1 MPRHARRSPI
11 SIAAQRRSRAAV
23 VLAAGLLSAGLLAA
37 SSAPLAA
44 QERVE
49 TAAGPMWLESVAQGL
64 VHPWG
69 IAALPQGGF
78 LVTERPGRL
87 RHVRADGAVSP
98 PLVGVPAVA
107 DTGQGGLLDV
117 TLAPDFATSREV
129 YLTFA
134 ENRDGGAATS
144 LARGRLNA
152 GLTALEDVEILF
164 RAQPALRG
172 GRHFGSRVVVAPD
185 GESLFVT
192 LGDRGADASAQDLM
206 QHHGKVVRLTRDGAP
221 FPGNPFLD
229 RDDALPEIWSYGH
242 RNPQGAALEPG
253 TGRLF
258 TAEMGPRGGDEI
270 NAPQPGVNFGWPL
283 VSDGSQYSGIPI
295 PNHTTD
301 TGLEPPL
308 WGWVPSF
315 SPSGIA
321 FYDGELIPAWR
332 GDLVVG
338 ALSGQA
344 LARLDVESGRVV
356 SEEIIPLGR
365 RIRAV
370 TEGADGALY
379 LLVDDDRGA
388 LLRLAPAGAG

>member
-1 MPRHARRSPI
+1 MPVP
-11 SIAAQRRSRAAV
+11 AAV
-23 VLAAGLLSAGLLAA
+23 STRTAAAALTLCALLAA
-37 SSAPLAA
+37 PAAA

-49 TAAGPMWLESVAQGL
+49 TSAGPMRLDTVAQGL

-69 IAALPQGGF
+69 IAALPGGGF

-98 PLVGVPAVA
+98 PLAGVPAVA
-107 DTGQGGLLDV
+107 DVGQGGLLDV
-117 TLAPDFATSREV
+117 TLAPDFAASREV

-134 ENRDGGAATS
+134 EARGGGAATS
-144 LARGRLNA
+144 LARGRLDES
-152 GLTALEDVEILF
+152 LTALEDVAILF
-164 RAQPALRG
+164 RAEPALSG

-185 GESLFVT
+185 GASLFVT
-192 LGDRGADASAQDLM
+192 LGDRGADESAQDLR

-221 FPGNPFLD
+221 FAQNPFLG
-229 RDDALPEIWSYGH
+229 RADARPEIWSFGH

-270 NAPQPGVNFGWPL
+270 NAPEPGANFGWPL

-295 PNHTTD
+295 PDHMTD

-315 SPSGIA
+315 SPSGMD
-321 FYDGELIPAWR
+321 FYDGDLIPAWR

-344 LARLDVESGRVV
+344 LARLDVEGGRIV

-370 TEGADGALY
+370 TTGPDGALW

-388 LLRLAPAGAG
+388 LLRLAPAEAGR

>member
-1 MPRHARRSPI
+1 MPIPARRST
-11 SIAAQRRSRAAV
+11 RAAAA
-23 VLAAGLLSAGLLAA
+23 VLSLCALVAAPAV
-37 SSAPLAA
+37 A
-44 QERVE
+44 QDRLE
-49 TAAGPMWLESVAQGL
+49 TSAGPMRLETLAQGL

-69 IAALPQGGF
+69 IAALPEGGF

-87 RHVRADGAVSP
+87 RHVRADGGVSP
-98 PLVGVPAVA
+98 PLAGVPAVA
-107 DTGQGGLLDV
+107 DIGQGGLLDV
-117 TLAPDFATSREV
+117 TLAPDFAASREI

-134 ENRDGGAATS
+134 EARDGGAATS
-144 LARGRLNA
+144 LARARLDESL
-152 GLTALEDVEILF
+152 GALENVEILF
-164 RAQPALRG
+164 RAEPALSG

-192 LGDRGADASAQDLM
+192 LGDRGADESAQDLT
-206 QHHGKVVRLTRDGAP
+206 QHHGKVVRLARDGTP
-221 FPGNPFLD
+221 FSGNPFLG
-229 RDDALPEIWSYGH
+229 RADARPEIWSYGH

-253 TGRLF
+253 TGRLL

-270 NAPQPGVNFGWPL
+270 NAPAPGANFGWPL

-295 PNHTTD
+295 PDHMTNTS
-301 TGLEPPL
+301 LEPPL

-315 SPSGIA
+315 SPSGIT
-321 FYDGELIPAWR
+321 FYDGDLIPGWR

-344 LARLDVESGRVV
+344 LARLDVEGGRIV
-356 SEEIIPLGR
+356 SEEIIPLGL

-370 TEGADGALY
+370 TTGPDGALY

-388 LLRLAPAGAG
+388 LLRLAPAEAG

>member
-1 MPRHARRSPI
+1 MIRQLPPRPAL
-11 SIAAQRRSRAAV
+11 A
-23 VLAAGLLSAGLLAA
+23 AAGLAAALAVAGPASATERLD
-37 SSAPLAA
+37 A
-44 QERVE
+44 Q
-49 TAAGPMWLESVAQGL
+49 AGPMTIDTVASGL

-69 IAALPQGGF
+69 IAALPEGGF

-98 PLVGVPAVA
+98 PLAGVPPVF
-107 DTGQGGLLDV
+107 DSGQGGLLDV
-117 TLAPDFATSREV
+117 TLAPDFATSRGV

-134 ENRDGGAATS
+134 EARDGGAATS
-144 LARGRLNA
+144 LARGRLNES
-152 GLTALEDVEILF
+152 LTALEDVAVLF
-164 RAQPALRG
+164 RAQPARTG
-172 GRHFGSRVVVAPD
+172 GRHFGSRVLVAPD

-192 LGDRGADASAQDLM
+192 LGDRGADESAQDLG
-206 QHHGKVVRLTRDGAP
+206 QHHGKVLRLTLDGAP

-229 RDDALPEIWSYGH
+229 RSDALPEIWSYGH

-253 TGRLF
+253 TGRLL

-270 NAPQPGVNFGWPL
+270 NAPLPGVNFGWPL

-295 PNHTTD
+295 PDHMTD
-301 TGLEPPL
+301 TSLEPPL
-308 WGWVPSF
+308 WGWTPSF
-315 SPSGIA
+315 SPSGMA
-321 FYDGELIPAWR
+321 FYDGDLIPEWR

-344 LARLDVESGRVV
+344 LARLDVEDGRIVA
-356 SEEIIPLGR
+356 EEILPVGR

-370 TEGADGALY
+370 AQGADGALY